1 MCTLLQLDII
11 VKNILFINGT
21 LYMFTDISQTESP
34 SQSSDNPDSQYSESS
49 IIRCSSGS
57 SGNTNNAGDSANN
70 KRGRRQRTH
79 FTSQQLQELEAL
91 FARNRYPDMSVREE
105 ISMWT
110 NLAEPRIRVSL
121 LYISIFYN
129 AILII

>member
-1 MCTLLQLDII
+1 ME
-11 VKNILFINGT
+11 NIYSFNFADVAQNEAPT
-21 LYMFTDISQTESP
+21 
-34 SQSSDNPDSQYSESS
+34 QSSDNPDSQFNDPSV
-49 IIRCSSGS
+49 IRCSSGS
-57 SGNTNNAGDSANN
+57 SGNVHNASDNTNN

-91 FARNRYPDMSVREE
+91 FTRNRYPDMSVREE

-121 LYISIFYN
+121 DIS
-129 AILII
+129 L

>member
-1 MCTLLQLDII
+1 
-11 VKNILFINGT
+11 
-21 LYMFTDISQTESP
+21 MFTDISQTESP

-121 LYISIFYN
+121 LYISIFYS
-129 AILII
+129 AIIFDSCSPTVSF